1 MMGAIKFVPI
11 FFVNS
16 FGFLKIGLYNT
27 DVNINDL
34 RYMDSMVLT
43 KEQMCE
49 LESLGFDISDAS
61 MYYWLSIPT
70 ELSCKDESITFVRN
84 RVGKWCLNGKENCMP
99 TYTLSDLLKKLPRYI
114 QPFLEY
120 ETCIAN
126 GNNEDKWKLVMFPFT
141 EHYWIV
147 KYVMNDYVPKDNGY
161 CDEEYHRDDT
171 FHSEIGKTLLEA
183 VFKMLK
189 WLKEEETK
197 RDKVKYLN
205 C

>member
-1 MMGAIKFVPI
+1 
-11 FFVNS
+11 
-16 FGFLKIGLYNT
+16 
-27 DVNINDL
+27 
-34 RYMDSMVLT
+34 MDSIVLT

-49 LESLGFDISDAS
+49 LESLGFDISDANLYHFNEGFNS
-61 MYYWLSIPT
+61 GISRDNSFRAYT
-70 ELSCKDESITFVRN
+70 IT
-84 RVGKWCLNGKENCMP
+84 
-99 TYTLSDLLKKLPRYI
+99 DLLKKLPRYI

-120 ETCIAN
+120 EVCIAN

-141 EHYWIV
+141 ENYWIV

-197 RDKVKYLN
+197 KDKVKYLN